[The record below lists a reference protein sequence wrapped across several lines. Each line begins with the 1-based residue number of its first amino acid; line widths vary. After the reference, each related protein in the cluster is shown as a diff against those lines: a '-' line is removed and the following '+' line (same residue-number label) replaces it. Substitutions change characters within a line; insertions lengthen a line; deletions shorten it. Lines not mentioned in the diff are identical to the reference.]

1 GLSRALNG
9 SGRAWS
15 FVKTTT
21 AGPVVLRSA
30 PGKLAVAQSLGLPQV
45 TAEGSLDASGYA
57 RYSIDLSK

>member
-1 GLSRALNG
+1 M
-9 SGRAWS
+9 
-15 FVKTTT
+15 
-21 AGPVVLRSA
+21 VLRSA